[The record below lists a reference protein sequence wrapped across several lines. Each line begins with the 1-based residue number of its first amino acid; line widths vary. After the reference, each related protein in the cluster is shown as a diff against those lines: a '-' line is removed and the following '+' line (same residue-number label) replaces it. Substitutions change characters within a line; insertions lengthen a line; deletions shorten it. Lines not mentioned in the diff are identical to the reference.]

1 MLFWTIPAWI
11 VPDTRI
17 IPGEDYYYHYL
28 AFYIRVINI
37 WPNAS
42 CLWFGNPIGEICSFD
57 YIMLSINKLEAEE
70 TNDAFI
76 H

>member
-1 MLFWTIPAWI
+1 MLFWTIPEWI
-11 VPDTRI
+11 VPDTGR

-28 AFYIRVINI
+28 AFYICVINI
-37 WPNAS
+37 WPSAS
-42 CLWFGNPIGEICSFD
+42 CLRFGNPIGKICSFD

>member
-1 MLFWTIPAWI
+1 MLFWTIPEWI
-11 VPDTRI
+11 VPDTGI

-28 AFYIRVINI
+28 AFYICVINI
-37 WPNAS
+37 WPSAS
-42 CLWFGNPIGEICSFD
+42 CLRFGNPIGKICSFD